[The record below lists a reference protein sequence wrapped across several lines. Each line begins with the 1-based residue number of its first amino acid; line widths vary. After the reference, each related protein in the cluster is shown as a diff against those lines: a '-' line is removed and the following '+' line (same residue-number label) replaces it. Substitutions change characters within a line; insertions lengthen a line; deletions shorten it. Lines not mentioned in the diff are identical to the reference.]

1 MRQRVANAVPE
12 KVNTMAEFDLIGRI
26 AARVGRRKDVVLGIG
41 DDAAVLAPPAGQQLI
56 AACDTLNQGVHFP
69 LDAEPADV
77 GWKALAVNLS
87 DLAAMGATPAWVLL
101 SLALP
106 AADESF
112 VDAFLDGFFELATL
126 SDVVLVGGDT
136 THGPLSITVTAL
148 GLVPAGS
155 ALRRGGAQ
163 QDDVVCVS
171 GTLGDAAGALQL
183 IHAEVDASA
192 LPHLQSLRQRM
203 RRPQPRLALGR
214 TLRDCAH
221 AAIDVSD
228 GLLADLGHIARA
240 SGVGIE
246 LEADALPCS
255 SALAACFEPAERLR
269 LQAIG
274 GDDYELAFTLPQ
286 AQFNALCAGWSGD
299 ALPLTRIGRVVK
311 GESVVLRDAQG
322 APVVFERSGWEHF
335 SGAQP

>member
-1 MRQRVANAVPE
+1 
-12 KVNTMAEFDLIGRI
+12 MAEFDLIGRI
-26 AARVGRRKDVVLGIG
+26 AARAGRRDDVVLGIG
-41 DDAAVLAPPAGQQLI
+41 DDAALLAPPAGQQLV

-69 LDAEPADV
+69 LNAEPADV

-106 AADESF
+106 AADEGF
-112 VDAFLDGFFELATL
+112 VDAFLDGFFELAEC
-126 SDVVLVGGDT
+126 SDVALVGGDT

-155 ALRRGGAQ
+155 ALRRAGAQ
-163 QDDVVCVS
+163 PGDVVCVS
-171 GTLGDAAGALQL
+171 GTLGDAAGALHL
-183 IHAEVDASA
+183 IHAEVEASVSPHVQA
-192 LPHLQSLRQRM
+192 LHQRM
-203 RRPQPRLALGR
+203 RRPRPRLALGR
-214 TLRDCAH
+214 ALRDRAH

-228 GLLADLGHIARA
+228 GLLADLGHLARA

-246 LEADALPCS
+246 LDADALPCS
-255 SALAACFEPAERLR
+255 PALAACFEPAERLR

-286 AQFNALCAGWSGD
+286 VQFDALCAAWSD
-299 ALPLTRIGRVVK
+299 SKLPLTRIGRVVE
-311 GESVVLRDAQG
+311 GEGVLLRDAQG